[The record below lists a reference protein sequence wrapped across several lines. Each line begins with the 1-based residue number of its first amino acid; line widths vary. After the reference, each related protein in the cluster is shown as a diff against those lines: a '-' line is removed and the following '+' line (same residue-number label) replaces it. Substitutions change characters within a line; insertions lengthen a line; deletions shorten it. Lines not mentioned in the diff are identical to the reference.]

1 MTSEE
6 FPYLSRRKSQHILQ
20 QTSNTN
26 MTPKLAREETR
37 MYKIANKGKE
47 RLEKNLEVKTKIE
60 MEESTSEPK

>member
-1 MTSEE
+1 
-6 FPYLSRRKSQHILQ
+6 
-20 QTSNTN
+20 